1 MQNENLDD
9 VRGAKLNKAVKYM
22 ARPREVQEA
31 DDGSITVVPPTS
43 VRNEDGARTQQFHW
57 NQMDV

>member
-1 MQNENLDD
+1 LDD

-22 ARPREVQEA
+22 ARPREVQEV
-31 DDGSITVVPPTS
+31 DGSITVVPPTS
-43 VRNEDGARTQQFHW
+43 VRNEDGAGTQQFHW